1 MRFFPSYSYTEAD
14 TKDLT
19 VYLNT
24 LNVMGTDT
32 FAIQSTVSYSVVH
45 ENFSYIGPKG
55 AGYVSISK
63 NTLNNKTALLWMI

>member
-1 MRFFPSYSYTEAD
+1 MHFFPSYSYTKAA
-14 TKDLT
+14 TANLT

-45 ENFSYIGPKG
+45 ENFSYIGIG
-55 AGYVSISK
+55 TGYVSISK
-63 NTLNNKTALLWMI
+63 NTLNNKTALL

>member
-45 ENFSYIGPKG
+45 ENFSYIGT
-55 AGYVSISK
+55 GYVSIFK
-63 NTLNNKTALLWMI
+63 NTFNNKTALLWMI

>member
-45 ENFSYIGPKG
+45 ENFSYIGT
-55 AGYVSISK
+55 GYVSISK

>member
-32 FAIQSTVSYSVVH
+32 FSIQSTVSYSVVH
-45 ENFSYIGPKG
+45 EKFSYIGT
-55 AGYVSISK
+55 GYVSISK
-63 NTLNNKTALLWMI
+63 NTFNNKTALLWMI

>member
-1 MRFFPSYSYTEAD
+1 MHFFPSYSYTEAD
-14 TKDLT
+14 TKDFI

-24 LNVMGTDT
+24 SNVLGLDT
-32 FAIQSTVSYSVVH
+32 FAIESTVSYSVVH

-63 NTLNNKTALLWMI
+63 NTLNNKTALL

>member
-32 FAIQSTVSYSVVH
+32 FSIQSTVSYSVVH
-45 ENFSYIGPKG
+45 EKFSYIGT
-55 AGYVSISK
+55 GYVSISK
-63 NTLNNKTALLWMI
+63 NTFNNKTALL